1 MCTEQHNAEDQIQA
15 RLGMWDAISI
25 IVGIVVG
32 TSIYRATNTIFDN
45 AVGPWTAMALWLVGG
60 ALAWCGAVCYAE
72 LATSYPRDGGDYE
85 YLNRA
90 FGSWC
95 GFLFAWAQITTV
107 ISGNI
112 GIMAYVFAD
121 YAGHVWPASK
131 NHTLW
136 FTVGPI
142 VALSALNAV
151 GVDAGKFTQNILTAT
166 KVIGLGG
173 LVLAAA
179 VTVSSNAGPIQPP
192 AEAAISSTS
201 PANLG
206 LALVFV
212 LYAYGGWTHV
222 AYVAAEVHNQRRNL
236 PRALVLGIAGI
247 TLIYLVVNAAYLRAL
262 GFETARHTAT
272 PAADVLEQACGPWGG
287 RAISLLIM
295 LSALGA
301 INGMILTGTRIYAVW
316 GADYPALAR
325 LGTWNERRAT
335 PVAAIALQ
343 AAIAVLLVLLVG
355 TPNGRNLFDATLNHV
370 GIASLPWQ
378 YYSGG
383 FETLVAGSAPVYWG
397 LCLLTGL
404 AVFVLR
410 NRDRTMFR
418 PFKMPLYPVPAVVLC
433 ATCAYMVRS
442 SVSYA
447 RGLTMLGVAPLLI
460 GGIFWVLL
468 SLQRRRALRS
478 SSESPE

>member
-1 MCTEQHNAEDQIQA
+1 
-15 RLGMWDAISI
+15 
-25 IVGIVVG
+25 
-32 TSIYRATNTIFDN
+32 
-45 AVGPWTAMALWLVGG
+45 
-60 ALAWCGAVCYAE
+60 
-72 LATSYPRDGGDYE
+72 
-85 YLNRA
+85 
-90 FGSWC
+90 
-95 GFLFAWAQITTV
+95 
-107 ISGNI
+107 
-112 GIMAYVFAD
+112 
-121 YAGHVWPASK
+121 
-131 NHTLW
+131 
-136 FTVGPI
+136 
-142 VALSALNAV
+142 
-151 GVDAGKFTQNILTAT
+151 
-166 KVIGLGG
+166 
-173 LVLAAA
+173 
-179 VTVSSNAGPIQPP
+179 
-192 AEAAISSTS
+192 
-201 PANLG
+201 
-206 LALVFV
+206 
-212 LYAYGGWTHV
+212 
-222 AYVAAEVHNQRRNL
+222 
-236 PRALVLGIAGI
+236 
-247 TLIYLVVNAAYLRAL
+247 
-262 GFETARHTAT
+262 
-272 PAADVLEQACGPWGG
+272 
-287 RAISLLIM
+287 M

-433 ATCAYMVRS
+433 ATCAYMVCS

-468 SLQRRRALRS
+468 SLQRRRALRRNS
-478 SSESPE
+478 ESSE